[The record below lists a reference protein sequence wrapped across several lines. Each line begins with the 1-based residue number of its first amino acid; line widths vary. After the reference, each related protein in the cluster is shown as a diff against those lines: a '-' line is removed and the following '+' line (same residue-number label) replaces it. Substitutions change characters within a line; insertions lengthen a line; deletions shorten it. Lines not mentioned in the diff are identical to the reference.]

1 MKMTLD
7 RDAWAAR
14 QAALDARHAALDTPA
29 KRAEAAAIIAKCDA
43 AIDAVWGGRL
53 PHDEYVR
60 IYNAAHAAR
69 EAELDALAART
80 P

>member
-7 RDAWAAR
+7 RDAWDAL
-14 QAALDARHAALDTPA
+14 QAALTARHEALDTPA

-60 IYNAAHAAR
+60 IYKAAHAAR
-69 EAELDALAART
+69 EAELDALAARE

>member
-1 MKMTLD
+1 MKLID

-14 QAALDARHAALDTPA
+14 QAALTARHEALDTPA
-29 KRAEAAAIIAKCDA
+29 KRAEAAAIYAKCDA

-53 PHDEYVR
+53 SHEEYVR

-69 EAELDALAART
+69 EAELDALATRA